1 MRRLE
6 ISYPHPVTYMN
17 DLKVRIFTDELA
29 TPTPRSPDP
38 ELRNVAKEE

>member
-17 DLKVRIFTDELA
+17 DLKVRMFADKLA
-29 TPTPRSPDP
+29 TLTPRSPDL